1 VTYGVG
7 LYMLR
12 LCLLWKCLCTYA
24 LTCPGGLLGVISRYF
39 RHWSE
44 HWVSRYFLYDF
55 SLLRSLARVTLCGIG
70 EFGSH
75 RGGSTCP
82 TAFCMRSSSASKG
95 TACNSGCHKH
105 QGKCYIVVGGEEYCL
120 NLNCASCRFC
130 VMYKGGIPVSES
142 NAVGCP

>member
-1 VTYGVG
+1 VRYGAG

-12 LCLLWKCLCTYA
+12 LCLLWRCQCTYA
-24 LTCPGGLLGVISRYF
+24 LTRPGGLLSVISRCF

-44 HWVSRYFLYDF
+44 HWVSRYVLYDF
-55 SLLRSLARVTLCGIG
+55 ILLCGLARVTLCGIG
-70 EFGSH
+70 EFGSR

-82 TAFCMRSSSASKG
+82 TAFCMRSSSISTG
-95 TACNSGCHKH
+95 TACNSGCYKL
-105 QGKCYIVVGGEEYCL
+105 QRKCWTVVGGDDYSL
-120 NLNCASCRFC
+120 NLSASYRFY